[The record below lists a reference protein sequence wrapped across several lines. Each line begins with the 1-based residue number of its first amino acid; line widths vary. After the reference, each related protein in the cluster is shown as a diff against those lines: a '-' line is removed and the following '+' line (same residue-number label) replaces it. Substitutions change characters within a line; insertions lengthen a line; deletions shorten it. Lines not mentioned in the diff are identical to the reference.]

1 MEEGDN
7 GRITAKIFK
16 YARGG
21 RGAGAE
27 YLTVGYEQ
35 RII

>member
-16 YARGG
+16 YARGMG
-21 RGAGAE
+21 GAE
-27 YLTVGYEQ
+27 YLTVG
-35 RII
+35 